1 MSDYD
6 ITKLINTVNK
16 QSQIIEV
23 LIRKAD
29 DLTKAM
35 DRVTA
40 TLDSMARDMAEGSH
54 GH

>member
-23 LIRKAD
+23 LIRKVD
-29 DLTKAM
+29 DLTKAT
-35 DRVTA
+35 DHVAVTVNA
-40 TLDSMARDMAEGSH
+40 MARDMAEGNH
-54 GH
+54 EH